1 MFYYLGRLIGWFL
14 FLSLIQPLRWYYN
27 RKPCSYIGLEKL
39 KPLQGRSFFIASNHI
54 KPRSK
59 FLKWISIPYDAFV
72 ARRMLLE
79 VGIYATALTS
89 YDSPQRPKNR
99 FAKWFVENVKEQL
112 SKGIIV
118 SIDLIP
124 LNRKASDQKTFQDLK
139 KRLIEKPAAI
149 GIFPEGTWFRGFRK
163 SRKMFNGVAILSK
176 RYALPIVP
184 IYMDAYNMNKEIK
197 IIVGDILEGDE
208 TKKVGEKICEL
219 YEIYKRGLQYV

>member
-1 MFYYLGRLIGWFL
+1 
-14 FLSLIQPLRWYYN
+14 
-27 RKPCSYIGLEKL
+27 
-39 KPLQGRSFFIASNHI
+39 
-54 KPRSK
+54 
-59 FLKWISIPYDAFV
+59 
-72 ARRMLLE
+72 
-79 VGIYATALTS
+79 
-89 YDSPQRPKNR
+89 
-99 FAKWFVENVKEQL
+99 QL

-163 SRKMFNGVAILSK
+163 SRKMFSGVAILSK

-197 IIVGDILEGDE
+197 IIVGDILEGDK